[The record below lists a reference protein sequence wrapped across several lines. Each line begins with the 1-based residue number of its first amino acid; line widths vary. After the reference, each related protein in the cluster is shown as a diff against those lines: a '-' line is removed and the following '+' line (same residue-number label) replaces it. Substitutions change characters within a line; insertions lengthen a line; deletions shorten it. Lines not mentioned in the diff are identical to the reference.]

1 MTSTSFLRRVSTS
14 AVVVAAAAAISLGGS
29 TEAWG
34 QTSST
39 TVHHSVNV
47 KTSTWELTG
56 PHGRTSTWEMTTGP
70 KSRTST
76 WE

>member
-14 AVVVAAAAAISLGGS
+14 AVVVAAAAAISMGGS

-39 TVHHSVNV
+39 VHQSINV

-56 PHGRTSTWEMTTGP
+56 PHGRTSTWEMTSGP
-70 KSRTST
+70 RSRTST